1 MVTTPRPEISNRVKD
16 QLIWDNRVRASD
28 VDVTVQDGTAILTGT
43 VPSYRAKIA
52 ATEDAWSVMGITNVD
67 NRLRVQYPPMIT
79 APTDSEI
86 MSSVNSS
93 LTLDPD
99 IDASKIDVMVS
110 EGIVTLRGTVDS
122 LWKKF
127 QAASDAYSS
136 VGVID
141 VINEIAVVVTDRP
154 VDEMIA
160 RNIEAAFDRNVNINP
175 DNITVTVANGIVTL
189 SGTVPNWSSWR
200 SAYNTAVY
208 TAGVT
213 DVIDE
218 LTISYI

>member
-1 MVTTPRPEISNRVKD
+1 MVTTPRGSITDRVKD

-28 VDVTVQDGTAILTGT
+28 VDVTVQDGTAVLTGT

-52 ATEDAWSVMGITNVD
+52 ATEDAWSVMGVTNVD

-79 APTDSEI
+79 VPTDSEI

-99 IDASKIDVMVS
+99 INSSKIDVLVS
-110 EGIVTLRGTVDS
+110 GGIVTLRGTVDS

-141 VINEIAVVVTDRP
+141 VINELAVVVTDKAS
-154 VDEMIA
+154 DERIA
-160 RNIEAAFDRNVNINP
+160 RSIEAAFDRNFNVDP

-189 SGTVPNWSSWR
+189 TGTVPSWTSWR

-213 DVIDE
+213 DVIDQ
-218 LTISYI
+218 LMISYL

>member
-1 MVTTPRPEISNRVKD
+1 MVTTPRQELSNRVKD

-28 VDVTVQDGTAILTGT
+28 VDVTVQDGTAILTGR

-160 RNIEAAFDRNVNINP
+160 RNIEAAFDRNFNINP